1 MHWSMELS
9 ALKEA
14 GLTDGESR
22 VYLALL
28 ELGPSTTG
36 PIVDKSHVAK
46 SIVYQLL
53 DKLIEKGLVSFIVK
67 EKTKYYQAAQP
78 HKLLDY
84 MEERENQLLQ
94 NKKAVQK
101 ILPELLLKQQL
112 AKTSEAQI
120 YLGFKGIQT
129 VHEKTYLRLKRGGEY
144 FYLGIA
150 PLQKKQFHLYWQRD
164 HIKRSKAGIRCKL
177 LFNKGT
183 EREVLANRNS
193 YPGCDARYMHTDIQ
207 TPAWFCGYK
216 DVTVIGLQSKEGI
229 AIEIVNQEI
238 ADSFKAY
245 FDEFWKKSVQFKK

>member
-1 MHWSMELS
+1 MQLS

-36 PIVDKSHVAK
+36 PIVDKSRVAK

-53 DKLIEKGLVSFIVK
+53 DKLIKKGLVSYIIK
-67 EKTKYYQAAQP
+67 EKTKHYQAAQP
-78 HKLLDY
+78 NKLLDY
-84 MEERENQLLQ
+84 FEEREKQLLQ
-94 NKKAVQK
+94 NKDAIKK

-120 YLGFKGIQT
+120 YEGFRGIQT
-129 VHEKTYLRLKRGGEY
+129 VHEKTYLHLKRGEEY

-150 PLQKKQFHLYWQRD
+150 PLQNEKYHLYWQRD
-164 HIKRSKAGIRCKL
+164 HVQRAKAGIKCKL

-183 EREVLANRNS
+183 NRKVLENRNS
-193 YPGCDARYMHTDIQ
+193 YSGCDARYMHTDIQ
-207 TPAWFCGYK
+207 TPAWFAGYK
-216 DVTVIGLQSKEGI
+216 DVTIIGLQSKNGL
-229 AIEIVNQEI
+229 AIEIINQEI

-245 FDEFWKKSVQFKK
+245 FDAFWKLSKPFK